1 MVAGCRRVT
10 YLKRT
15 EKLLRHFVHKFLA
28 LIRDKFQ
35 REPMSANPTV
45 EESRRN
51 SQRLFIWQ
59 CNEFNIIC
67 EGVGDAQNK
76 FFVSDVLRGLNKSA
90 CTL

>member
-15 EKLLRHFVHKFLA
+15 EKLLCHFVHKFLS
-28 LIRDKFQ
+28 LILNKFQ
-35 REPMSANPTV
+35 RKPMLANPTV

-51 SQRLFIWQ
+51 SQCLFIWQ
-59 CNEFNIIC
+59 YNEFNIFC

-76 FFVSDVLRGLNKSA
+76 FFVSLGRF
-90 CTL
+90 